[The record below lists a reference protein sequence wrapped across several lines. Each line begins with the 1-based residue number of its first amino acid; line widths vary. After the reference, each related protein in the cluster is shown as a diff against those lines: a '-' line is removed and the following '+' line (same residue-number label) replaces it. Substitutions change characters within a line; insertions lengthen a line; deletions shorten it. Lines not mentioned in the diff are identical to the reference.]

1 MRTTEHVRSMAT
13 VFGLLRCTE
22 SLSELKNDWM
32 MVVII
37 QVRPCKILSK
47 LTLGLEEWKSWITV
61 FQSHKR
67 LSNGWN
73 VMLLEE
79 LDELIDLYPSLRFR

>member
-1 MRTTEHVRSMAT
+1 MAT
-13 VFGLLRCTE
+13 VFGLLRPTE

>member
-1 MRTTEHVRSMAT
+1 MAT

-22 SLSELKNDWM
+22 ALSELTNDRM

-37 QVRPCKILSK
+37 QVTPRKVLSK
-47 LTLGLEEWKSWITV
+47 LPLGFEERKGWIAV

-67 LSNGWN
+67 LSDRWN

-79 LDELIDLYPSLRFR
+79 LDELVDLCASLRFR

>member
-1 MRTTEHVRSMAT
+1 MAT
-13 VFGLLRCTE
+13 VFGLLRPTE
-22 SLSELKNDWM
+22 ALSELTNNRV

-37 QVRPCKILSK
+37 QVAPRKILSK
-47 LTLGLEEWKSWITV
+47 LTLGLEERKGWITV
-61 FQSHKR
+61 FQCTEC

-79 LDELIDLYPSLRFR
+79 LNELVDLRASLRFR